1 MVVWDE
7 LNEREIVLLTNHFKL
22 AATTIAAIYK
32 ERWQIELFFKAL
44 KQNLKIKTF
53 VGTSANAVHIQIW
66 TALIAILLL
75 KFLQL
80 RSRLAWSLSN
90 LVALLRLNLFVH
102 RDLWAWIDEPYAPPP
117 DTPDD
122 PIQPELAFA

>member
-1 MVVWDE
+1 M
-7 LNEREIVLLTNHFKL
+7 
-22 AATTIAAIYK
+22 
-32 ERWQIELFFKAL
+32 
-44 KQNLKIKTF
+44 
-53 VGTSANAVHIQIW
+53 GTSANAVHIQIW
-66 TALIAILLL
+66 SALIAILLL

-102 RDLWAWIDEPYAPPP
+102 TDLWAWIDEPYAPPP

-122 PIQPELAFA
+122 LIQPELAFA